1 MKAARVTDDGTVAAV
16 VAKWKGDPTYAPGQ
30 IINGLVIC
38 GGKKRKTGEPC
49 GAPPLKGATRCGN
62 HGGKSPQAQ
71 RAAERRLAEQE
82 LQQVVKTLGIR
93 EQYPDVDP
101 GAALLE
107 EIRVTHAH
115 VQWLRGQVAELSPRE
130 LTWGTVQHEEGVG
143 PEGPIDK
150 TTDKAEPSVWYQLY
164 CRERD
169 HLVKVSAA
177 ALRAGIE
184 ERKVRMAEQQGEL
197 VAVVLKQI
205 FGALNLTAAQQSLL
219 PTIVPQALR
228 QLTGEAL

>member
-1 MKAARVTDDGTVAAV
+1 MTARVTDEGSVAAA
-16 VAKWKGDPTYAPGQ
+16 VAKWKGDPTFAPGQ
-30 IINGLVIC
+30 IVNGLVIC
-38 GGKKRKTGEPC
+38 GGKKRKDGEPC

-82 LQQVVKTLGIR
+82 LQNIVKTLGIR
-93 EQYPDVDP
+93 DQYPDVDP

-115 VQWLRGQVAELSPRE
+115 VQWLRGQVAELSPQE

-150 TTDKAEPSVWYQLY
+150 STEKAEPSVWYQLY

-205 FGALNLTAAQQSLL
+205 FGALNLSAAQQQLL

-228 QLTGEAL
+228 ALNGE

>member
-1 MKAARVTDDGTVAAV
+1 MNARITDDGSVAAA

-30 IINGLVIC
+30 VVNGLVIC

-82 LQQVVKTLGIR
+82 LHQVVKTLGIR
-93 EQYPDVDP
+93 ETYPDIDP

-107 EIRVTHAH
+107 EIRIAHAH
-115 VQWLRGQVAELSPRE
+115 VRWLRGQVAELSPHE
-130 LTWGTVQHEEGVG
+130 LTWGRTQHEEGIG
-143 PEGPIDK
+143 AEGPIDK
-150 TTDKAEPSVWYQLY
+150 TTEAAKPSVWYELY
-164 CRERD
+164 SKEREY
-169 HLVKVSAA
+169 LVKVSAA
-177 ALRAGIE
+177 ALKAGIE
-184 ERKVRMAEQQGEL
+184 ERKIRMAEQQGEL
-197 VAVVLKQI
+197 VAVVLKEI
-205 FGALNLTAAQQSLL
+205 FGALNLTTAQQSLL

-228 QLTGEAL
+228 QLTGDMA